1 MNNTFIFLFVRSGGN
16 EMNIVAYAGF
26 AYLLTAV
33 ISYAVIGIIVLT
45 DWGFGKWRKGKEE
58 K

>member
-1 MNNTFIFLFVRSGGN
+1 MFIFLFVRSGGN